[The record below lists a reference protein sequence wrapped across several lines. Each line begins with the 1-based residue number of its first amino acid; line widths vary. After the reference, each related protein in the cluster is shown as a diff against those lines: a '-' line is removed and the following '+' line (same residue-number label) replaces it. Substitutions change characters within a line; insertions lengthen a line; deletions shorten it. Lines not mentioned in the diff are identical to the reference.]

1 MKELFRGFVIINQVT
16 TDFNCRKYKKLNKIL
31 AYRCVKYY
39 NECWKDRNNIM
50 HDENKQKERLKR
62 WFEKEKSKAEK
73 SEYRQLK
80 TYVERCKIDVD
91 RSNCET
97 IKRWIMN
104 LKHIE
109 RKVAKI
115 PLNDIRRWMII

>member
-1 MKELFRGFVIINQVT
+1 
-16 TDFNCRKYKKLNKIL
+16 
-31 AYRCVKYY
+31 
-39 NECWKDRNNIM
+39 M

-115 PLNDIRRWMII
+115 PLNDIRR